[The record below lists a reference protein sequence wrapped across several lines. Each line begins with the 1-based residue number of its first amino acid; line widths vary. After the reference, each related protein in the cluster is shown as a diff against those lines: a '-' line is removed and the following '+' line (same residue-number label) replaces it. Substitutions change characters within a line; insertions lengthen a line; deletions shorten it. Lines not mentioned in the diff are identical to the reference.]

1 MKDFAINSIFIIFYL
16 FSNMILN
23 NLNYSAI
30 VNRNAQN
37 LTFPIFQL
45 IFNFFD
51 SKTLMKLIY

>member
-1 MKDFAINSIFIIFYL
+1 MKDFAINSFFTIFHL

-23 NLNYSAI
+23 NLNYSVI

-37 LTFPIFQL
+37 LTLPIFQL
-45 IFNFFD
+45 IFNFFN